1 MLQKIREFT
10 ERYAIV
16 SSLLITLLFFLLLN
30 GTALVF
36 NLLPNSLFW
45 GYAQELFIAL
55 YSVGL
60 VILLGFKSVFNP
72 KGFFKALLSSTV
84 VIAVM
89 LFSLWAFFDKATSN
103 PAAEW
108 ASTRMIIFGLVQ
120 AVGIG
125 IREECFFRG
134 AIQSIIAKKYIRSA
148 KGVWFAAL
156 IASSIFGIVH
166 LFNLFTGF
174 NPLVVF
180 MQAISAT
187 GTGLFFA
194 AVYLRSRSLWVP
206 ILVHALIDTVA
217 LSGSIFLTQT
227 RAETVNELSLGA
239 LAGMAIYI
247 LPTIFLLRPS
257 KCKQIYESLCFAEK
271 ESATDTQE

>member
-45 GYAQELFIAL
+45 GYAQELFVAL

-60 VILLGFKSVFNP
+60 VLLLGFKSAFKP
-72 KGFFKALLSSTV
+72 KGFFKALLYSSV

-89 LFSLWAFFDKATSN
+89 LFSLWSFFDKATSN

-108 ASTRMIIFGLVQ
+108 ASTGMIIFGLVQ

-134 AIQSIIAKKYIRSA
+134 AIQSIIAKKYVRSV
-148 KGVWFAAL
+148 KGVWLAAL
-156 IASSIFGIVH
+156 IASSIFGISH
-166 LFNLFTGF
+166 LLNLFTGF

-187 GTGLFFA
+187 STGLFFA

-247 LPTIFLLRPS
+247 LPTLFLLRPS
-257 KCKQIYESLCFAEK
+257 KCKEIVARFEAEREESFSE
-271 ESATDTQE
+271 

>member
-1 MLQKIREFT
+1 MLKKIRAFT

-16 SSLLITLLFFLLLN
+16 SSLLIAVLFFLLLN

-45 GYAQELFIAL
+45 GYAQELFVML

-60 VILLGFKSVFNP
+60 VILLGFKSAFAP

-89 LFSLWAFFDKATSN
+89 LFSLWTSLEKAFSN
-103 PAAEW
+103 PATVW
-108 ASTRMIIFGLVQ
+108 ASTGMVVFGLVQ

-134 AIQSIIAKKYIRSA
+134 AIQSILAKKYVDSV

-156 IASSIFGIVH
+156 IASSIFGIFH
-166 LFNLFTGF
+166 LINIFTGYD
-174 NPLVVF
+174 PLVVL

-187 GTGLFFA
+187 STGLFFA
-194 AVYLRSRSLWVP
+194 AVYLRSRSILVP

-227 RAETVNELSLGA
+227 RVETVNALSWNA
-239 LAGMAIYI
+239 LVGMVIYI
-247 LPTIFLLRPS
+247 LPAIFLLRPS
-257 KCKQIYESLCFAEK
+257 KCKEIVARFEEEREGKLSE
-271 ESATDTQE
+271 

>member
-1 MLQKIREFT
+1 MLKKIREFT

-16 SSLLITLLFFLLLN
+16 SSLLIAVLFFLLLN

-45 GYAQELFIAL
+45 GYAQELFVML
-55 YSVGL
+55 CSVGL
-60 VILLGFKSVFNP
+60 VILLGFKRAFTP

-84 VIAVM
+84 VIAAM
-89 LFSLWAFFDKATSN
+89 LFSLWTSLEKAFSN
-103 PAAEW
+103 PATVW
-108 ASTRMIIFGLVQ
+108 ASTGMVVFGLVQ

-134 AIQSIIAKKYIRSA
+134 AIQSILAKKYADSV

-166 LFNLFTGF
+166 LINIFTGYD
-174 NPLVVF
+174 PLVVL
-180 MQAISAT
+180 MQTISAT
-187 GTGLFFA
+187 STGLFFA
-194 AVYLRSRSLWVP
+194 AVYLRSRSVLAP

-227 RAETVNELSLGA
+227 RVETVNALSWNA
-239 LAGMAIYI
+239 LIGMVIYI
-247 LPTIFLLRPS
+247 LPAIFLLRPS
-257 KCKQIYESLCFAEK
+257 KCKEIVTRFEEEREGKLSE
-271 ESATDTQE
+271 

>member
-1 MLQKIREFT
+1 MLC
-10 ERYAIV
+10 
-16 SSLLITLLFFLLLN
+16 
-30 GTALVF
+30 
-36 NLLPNSLFW
+36 
-45 GYAQELFIAL
+45 
-55 YSVGL
+55 SVGL
-60 VILLGFKSVFNP
+60 VILLGFKSAFTP

-84 VIAVM
+84 VIAMM
-89 LFSLWAFFDKATSN
+89 LFSLWTSLEKAFSN
-103 PAAEW
+103 PATVW
-108 ASTRMIIFGLVQ
+108 ASTGMVVFGLVQ

-134 AIQSIIAKKYIRSA
+134 AIQSILAKKYADSV

-166 LFNLFTGF
+166 LLNIFTGYD
-174 NPLVVF
+174 PLVVL

-194 AVYLRSRSLWVP
+194 AVYLRSRSILVP

-227 RAETVNELSLGA
+227 RVETVNALSWNA
-239 LAGMAIYI
+239 LIGMVIYI
-247 LPTIFLLRPS
+247 LPAIFLLRPS
-257 KCKQIYESLCFAEK
+257 KCKEIVTRFEEEREGKLSE
-271 ESATDTQE
+271 

>member
-16 SSLLITLLFFLLLN
+16 SSLLIALLFFLLLN

-60 VILLGFKSVFNP
+60 VLLLGFKSAFKP
-72 KGFFKALLSSTV
+72 KGFFKALLSSTL

-89 LFSLWAFFDKATSN
+89 LFSLWSFFDKATSN

-108 ASTRMIIFGLVQ
+108 ASTGMIIFGLVQ

-134 AIQSIIAKKYIRSA
+134 AIQSIIAKKYVRSV
-148 KGVWFAAL
+148 KGVWLAAL
-156 IASSIFGIVH
+156 IASSIFGIAH

-257 KCKQIYESLCFAEK
+257 KCKEIVTRFEAERGESFSE
-271 ESATDTQE
+271 

>member
-1 MLQKIREFT
+1 MLQKIRKFT

-16 SSLLITLLFFLLLN
+16 SSLLIALLFFLLLN
-30 GTALVF
+30 GTDLVF
-36 NLLPNSLFW
+36 SFLPNSLFW

-55 YSVGL
+55 YSVGF
-60 VILLGFKSVFNP
+60 VILLGFKSAFKP

-89 LFSLWAFFDKATSN
+89 FVSLWDFFGKATSN

-108 ASTRMIIFGLVQ
+108 ASAGMIVFGLVQ
-120 AVGIG
+120 AVVIG

-134 AIQSIIAKKYIRSA
+134 AIQSVIAKKYVRSV
-148 KGVWFAAL
+148 KGVWLAAL
-156 IASSIFGIVH
+156 IASSIFGIFH
-166 LFNLFTGF
+166 LFNLFTAF
-174 NPLVVF
+174 KPLVVF

-187 GTGLFFA
+187 STGLFLA

-206 ILVHALIDTVA
+206 ILVHALIDVAA

-227 RAETVNELSLGA
+227 RAEAVNELSWRA
-239 LAGMAIYI
+239 LAGMVIYI

-271 ESATDTQE
+271 KPETDTQE

>member
-1 MLQKIREFT
+1 MLKKIREFT

-16 SSLLITLLFFLLLN
+16 SSLLIALLFFLFLN
-30 GTALVF
+30 GIALVF
-36 NLLPNSLFW
+36 NLLPNSLPW
-45 GYAQELFIAL
+45 GYAQELFVAIC
-55 YSVGL
+55 SVGL
-60 VILLGFKSVFNP
+60 VILLGFKSAFKP
-72 KGFFKALLSSTV
+72 RGFFKALLSSTV

-89 LFSLWAFFDKATSN
+89 LFSLWAFFNKATSN

-108 ASTRMIIFGLVQ
+108 ASAKMVVFGLVQ

-134 AIQSIIAKKYIRSA
+134 AIQSIIAKKYVRSA
-148 KGVWFAAL
+148 KGVWLAAL

-166 LFNLFTGF
+166 LFNIFTGF
-174 NPLVVF
+174 DPLVVF

-187 GTGLFFA
+187 STGLFFA
-194 AVYLRSRSLWVP
+194 AVYLRSGSLWVP

-217 LSGSIFLTQT
+217 LAGSIFLTQT
-227 RAETVNELSLGA
+227 RAETVNELSWGA

-257 KCKQIYESLCFAEK
+257 KCKAIVARYEAER
-271 ESATDTQE
+271 E

>member
-187 GTGLFFA
+187 ITGLFFA

-227 RAETVNELSLGA
+227 RTETVNELSLGA

>member
-10 ERYAIV
+10 ERYALV
-16 SSLLITLLFFLLLN
+16 SSLMIALLFFLLLN

-36 NLLPNSLFW
+36 DLLPNSLFW
-45 GYAQELFIAL
+45 GYAQELFITL

-60 VILLGFKSVFNP
+60 VILLGYKSIFKP

-89 LFSLWAFFDKATSN
+89 IFSLWTFFDKAASKPDT
-103 PAAEW
+103 EW

-120 AVGIG
+120 AIVIG

-134 AIQSIIAKKYIRSA
+134 AIQSIIAKKYIRSV
-148 KGVWFAAL
+148 KGVWLAAL

-166 LFNLFTGF
+166 LFNIFTGF
-174 NPLVVF
+174 DPLVAF

-187 GTGLFFA
+187 STGLFFA
-194 AVYLRSRSLWVP
+194 AVYLRSGSLLVP
-206 ILVHALIDTVA
+206 ILVHALIDTAA

-227 RAETVNELSLGA
+227 RAETVNELSWGA

-247 LPTIFLLRPS
+247 LPTLFLLRPS
-257 KCKQIYESLCFAEK
+257 KCKEIVARFEAERGESFFEL
-271 ESATDTQE
+271 T

>member
-45 GYAQELFIAL
+45 GYAQELFVAL

-60 VILLGFKSVFNP
+60 VLLLGFKSAFKP
-72 KGFFKALLSSTV
+72 KGFFKALLSSSV

-89 LFSLWAFFDKATSN
+89 LFSLWSFFDKATSN

-108 ASTRMIIFGLVQ
+108 ASTGMIIFGLVQ

-134 AIQSIIAKKYIRSA
+134 AIQSIIAKKYVRSV
-148 KGVWFAAL
+148 KGVWLAAL

-166 LFNLFTGF
+166 LFNLFSGF

-187 GTGLFFA
+187 STGLFFA

-257 KCKQIYESLCFAEK
+257 KCKEIVARFEAEREESFSE
-271 ESATDTQE
+271 